1 MIQELDIDFV
11 RNEIKSAKKKGKPCK
26 IKVMQWERIEG
37 KRFPTVYLQTKNID
51 EIMAT
56 LQAEG
61 YSPVLEKTNSQIAIN
76 YDLSGEVKSF
86 KKRDL
91 KTTILTVK

>member
-1 MIQELDIDFV
+1 MIQTLDIDFV
-11 RNEIKSAKKKGKPCK
+11 RNEIKSAKKKHKPCK
-26 IKVMQWERIEG
+26 IKVMQWERVEG

-56 LQAEG
+56 LTAEG
-61 YSPVLEKTNSQIAIN
+61 FNPVLEKTNSQVAIN
-76 YDLSGEVKSF
+76 YDLAGEVKSF

-91 KTTILTVK
+91 KTTVLVVK

>member
-1 MIQELDIDFV
+1 MIQTLDINFV
-11 RNEIKSAKKKGKPCK
+11 RNEIKSAKKKHKPCK
-26 IKVMQWERIEG
+26 IKVMQWERVEG

-51 EIMAT
+51 EIMAI
-56 LQAEG
+56 LESEG

-76 YDLSGEVKSF
+76 YDLTGDIKSV

-91 KTTILTVK
+91 KTTTLVIK